1 MKRLL
6 GRLLAV
12 IGGIVVLFGLILIVS
27 VMALRSGGKAVAE
40 NTVLE
45 LDLQMGVEEET
56 PSDPIA
62 RLQSG
67 DAPVLRDIVFTLERA
82 GKDSKVKGIVVRVG
96 STPMAPG
103 HAQEIRDALLE
114 FRKGKKFAFA
124 FAEDFDGANSGLTSY
139 YLASA
144 CDEVWLQPH
153 SEFGV
158 SGLRYESMFLRG
170 ALDKLGITPRFEG
183 RKEYKNAINTYLEKE
198 FTAPQRE
205 AMQRMLDSNFGQ
217 VVRGVAQSRKLPE
230 GDARAALEGGPYTGD
245 RAVQLKLID
254 GLGYRDEVYAKA
266 KQKAGK
272 GAKLLWLNA
281 YRGRVDGLH
290 QKGKRVALIYG
301 VGGIVSGRSGFDPL
315 DGAASMGSE
324 TVGAAFRKAIE
335 DKEVKAILFRVD
347 SPGGSVVASET
358 IWREV
363 VRAKKAGKPVVVSM
377 SSLAASGGYYVS
389 MHADRVVAQPGTITG
404 SIGVYTGKMVTKG
417 LLDKLGVSFDSV
429 QAGVNTELYDSAK
442 DFTPAHWEIVR
453 GQLDRIYEQFTSK
466 VAEGRKLPKEKVLE
480 IARGRV
486 WTGEDAKERGLVDE
500 LGGYPA
506 AIRAVKKLAK
516 IGDGEDVELK
526 VYPPAKTKPETVLA
540 LIGGESEDSSDPDK
554 EAARS
559 LLRAV
564 QPVGRLLSRLG
575 VTRGRQG
582 VVTLEVEGI
591 R

>member
-1 MKRLL
+1 MKRLV
-6 GRLLAV
+6 GKMLAW
-12 IGGIVVLFGLILIVS
+12 IGGIVVVLGLLLLGGA
-27 VMALRSGGKAVAE
+27 MAMRSGTKTVAQ

-45 LDLQMGVEEET
+45 LDLRMGVEEEA

-67 DAPVLRDIVFTLERA
+67 DTPTLRDIVFTLERA
-82 GKDSKVKGIVVRVG
+82 SKDAKVKGLFVHVG
-96 STPMAPG
+96 SSPMAPG

-114 FRKGKKFAFA
+114 FRKSKRFAIA
-124 FAEDFDGANSGLTSY
+124 FSEDFDGANAGLTSY

-144 CDEVWLQPH
+144 CDEIWLQPH

-170 ALDKLGITPRFEG
+170 ALDKLGIVPRFEG
-183 RKEYKNAINTYLEKE
+183 RKEYKNAINTYLEKQ

-205 AMQRMLDSNFGQ
+205 AMQAMLDSNFGQ
-217 VVRGVAQSRKLPE
+217 VVRGVAAGRKLPE
-230 GDARAALEGGPYTGD
+230 PDAKAALEGGPYAGE
-245 RAVQLKLID
+245 RAVHLKLID
-254 GLGYRDEVYAKA
+254 GLAYRDEAYAKA
-266 KQKAGK
+266 KKRAGK
-272 GAKLLWLNA
+272 DAAMLWLNA
-281 YRGRVDGLH
+281 YRGRVGGVH
-290 QKGKRVALIYG
+290 EKGKRVALIYG
-301 VGGIVSGRSGFDPL
+301 VGGIVSGKSGYDPM
-315 DGAASMGSE
+315 DGGVSMGSE

-335 DKEVKAILFRVD
+335 DKDVKAIVFRVD

-363 VRAKKAGKPVVVSM
+363 MRAKNAGKPVVVSM
-377 SSLAASGGYYVS
+377 SSMAASGGYYVS
-389 MHADRVVAQPGTITG
+389 MHADRIVAQPGTITG
-404 SIGVYTGKMVTKG
+404 SIGVFTGKMVTKG

-429 QAGVNTELYDSAK
+429 QAGVNTDLYDSAK
-442 DFTPAHWEIVR
+442 DFTPEHWAIVR

-486 WTGEDAKERGLVDE
+486 WTGEDAKARGLVDE

-506 AIRAVKKLAK
+506 ALRAAKKLAK

-526 VYPPAKTKPETVLA
+526 VYPPAKTKLEVLLA
-540 LIGGESEDSSDPDK
+540 LAGGESDDSSDPDK
-554 EAARS
+554 DTARS
-559 LLRAV
+559 MLRAV
-564 QPVGRLLSRLG
+564 QPVGRLLNRLG
-575 VTRGRQG
+575 VTGRRQG
-582 VVTLEVEGI
+582 VLTLEVEGL